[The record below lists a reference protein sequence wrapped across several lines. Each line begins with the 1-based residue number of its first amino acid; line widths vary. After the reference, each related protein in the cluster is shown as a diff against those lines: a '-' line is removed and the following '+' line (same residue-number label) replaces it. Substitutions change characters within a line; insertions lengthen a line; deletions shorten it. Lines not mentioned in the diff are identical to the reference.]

1 MEHHVF
7 LSYSHKDM
15 QIMRRVRDD
24 LRAAGL
30 TVWNDENLTPG
41 TPSWKNAIEKAIEN
55 TGCLVVILSPDAK
68 ESEWIE
74 RELDYARACRVPIL
88 PVLAAGD
95 ERNAIP
101 FELINVQRV
110 DIRTDHEAGI
120 RHLMATVRETAAS
133 ARDLQTPAQPTA
145 HTHALPPIERQAL
158 DAWNLLDQLRLMQWL
173 FLSPGRLVEY
183 ETRWGEESS
192 RQVGA
197 WLVCT
202 LAWLPLVIPTLAYS
216 LGTIQVE
223 GASRLSLFLVWILF
237 MVGWFTT
244 GLLNMRGS
252 QLASLIA
259 FVIATVVTL
268 LIYTLIGGIDGIELA
283 PDAVTQVA
291 TSMTLGIAF
300 GVGFA
305 IARRATGTVAGI
317 VVAIVMFIVL
327 FGRNL
332 GPEGALAG
340 IALVGMALVV
350 TFSIESGLQRGRLSW
365 LNWGMIA
372 ASLLAYGAMAW
383 IYFLGGWAVLGG

>member
-15 QIMRRVRDD
+15 AIMRRVRDD
-24 LRAAGL
+24 LRAAEL

-55 TGCLVVILSPDAK
+55 TGCLVVLLSPDAK

-74 RELDYARACRVPIL
+74 REMDYARACGVPIL
-88 PVLAAGD
+88 PVLAWGD

-110 DIRTDHEAGI
+110 DIRTDYEVGI
-120 RHLMATVRETAAS
+120 QHLAATVRETAAS
-133 ARDLQTPAQPTA
+133 ARDLPNPAQPTA

-173 FLSPGRLVEY
+173 FLSPGRLVDY
-183 ETRWGEESS
+183 ETRWGEESV

-202 LAWLPLVIPTLAYS
+202 LAWLPLVISTLAYS

-223 GASRLSLFLVWILF
+223 GSSRLSLFFVWILF
-237 MVGWFTT
+237 MVGWFAT
-244 GLLNMRGS
+244 GWLNMRGS
-252 QLASLIA
+252 PLAALIA
-259 FVIATVVTL
+259 FVIAALVTL
-268 LIYTLIGGIDGIELA
+268 MIFTLIGGIDGIELA
-283 PDAVTQVA
+283 PGAATRVA

-300 GVGFA
+300 GVGFSV
-305 IARRATGTVAGI
+305 ARRATGTVAGI

-327 FGRNL
+327 FGRSL
-332 GPEGALAG
+332 GPEGALSG
-340 IALVGMALVV
+340 IALVGMALGV
-350 TFSIESGLQRGRLSW
+350 TFSIERGIRSGRLSW
-365 LNWGMIA
+365 LNWAIIA
-372 ASLLAYGAMAW
+372 AALLAYGAMAW
-383 IYFLGGWAVLGG
+383 IYFLGGWSVLRG